1 MFFRMLAYPR
11 DARSNQ
17 PARKVRQTLK
27 ICELMTARRTIKAAL
42 GPSPSARSADRIP
55 PTCGTGRR
63 SAAPLSTSHEHEGA
77 NPRSRRLTIRESLR
91 LSLTIRKRPIAQ
103 GLTGSSVGLCGGH
116 ACDRPGLHRDPAD
129 VEELRSARAIT
140 RLDGQA
146 ADDRVDEGGQRVD
159 VDIARHIAIPNAFSD
174 ARCKVDLRSRSIL
187 SHHVAD
193 GRESGP

>member
-1 MFFRMLAYPR
+1 MGTAHADHQKDVIGLVFSQRLGRQARQKRIDPAQTRVGRPGRGVRRNELQVGQRR
-11 DARSNQ
+11 DNE
-17 PARKVRQTLK
+17 PVRLK

-103 GLTGSSVGLCGGH
+103 G
-116 ACDRPGLHRDPAD
+116 
-129 VEELRSARAIT
+129 
-140 RLDGQA
+140 
-146 ADDRVDEGGQRVD
+146 
-159 VDIARHIAIPNAFSD
+159 
-174 ARCKVDLRSRSIL
+174 
-187 SHHVAD
+187 
-193 GRESGP
+193 